1 MKKNLI
7 HSTESCQQQI
17 DMCKIIQATAEDLP
31 KINELENQLNLNK
44 TKLIFFNQTLL
55 NENFQFIKLI
65 SEKEIIGFLQFSW
78 NKSDC
83 DIISIGVIKKLQKMN
98 YGKKL
103 IEYLKNLNFKNIYA
117 EVSINN
123 NNAIMFYQRLNFLRI
138 GLRKNYYKKQRSDAV
153 LLKLEN
159 FTSL

>member
-1 MKKNLI
+1 
-7 HSTESCQQQI
+7 
-17 DMCKIIQATAEDLP
+17 MCKIIQATAEDLP

>member
-1 MKKNLI
+1 
-7 HSTESCQQQI
+7 
-17 DMCKIIQATAEDLP
+17 MCKIIQVTVKDLT

-44 TKLIFFNQTLL
+44 TKLNFFNQTLS
-55 NENFQFIKLI
+55 NENFKFIKLV

-83 DIISIGVIKKLQKMN
+83 DIISIGVIKKFQRLN

-103 IEYLKNLNFKNIYA
+103 VEHLKNLNFKNIYV

-123 NNAIMFYQRLNFLRI
+123 KNAIIFYQRLNFLMI
-138 GLRKNYYKKQRSDAV
+138 GVRKNYYNNQKTDAI

-159 FTSL
+159 FI

>member
-1 MKKNLI
+1 MEN
-7 HSTESCQQQI
+7 HHQQTN
-17 DMCKIIQATAEDLP
+17 MCKISEVKVKDLP

-44 TKLIFFNQTLL
+44 TKLNFFNQTLL
-55 NENFQFIKLI
+55 NENFKFIKLI

-78 NKSDC
+78 DKSDC
-83 DIISIGVIKKLQKMN
+83 DIISIGVTKKLQKMK

-123 NNAIMFYQRLNFLRI
+123 KNALMFYQRLNFFRI
-138 GLRKNYYKKQRSDAV
+138 GLRKNYYKGQRSDAI

-159 FTSL
+159 FI